1 MNIDIQSKLLIVD
14 DLPENLLALEA
25 LIRAPGRV
33 VYRAASAEAALALLL
48 EHEFALAIVDVQM
61 PGMNGFE
68 LAELMR
74 GTERTRHI
82 PIIFVSAAGRELN
95 YAFQGYESGA
105 VDFLHKP
112 LDPHAVVS
120 KVNVFVDL
128 YQHRKAL
135 RHEMESLAAAH
146 RKQEELVQQLQH
158 TQGELERAVR
168 MRDDFMSMVS
178 HELRTPLNTL
188 YLEAQLRQLHL
199 SKGNLASF
207 APDRLPAMIERD
219 QRQIRNMVRLID
231 DMLDVTRMRRDAL
244 SIQTKPVDL
253 AELSRAVV
261 ENLQQQAE
269 AAGST
274 ITLEAPAELR
284 GVWDE
289 FRIEQVLTNL
299 LTNAL
304 RYGGGKP
311 VEMVVRRAGRQ
322 RRHGAGG
329 GARPGHRHCARRP
342 GRIFEQFERTAD
354 SRKHAAGLGLGL
366 YITRKIVTCTAGTSA
381 WRARPAKARASWSTC
396 RWTRRTPPT
405 PTTARKRRHAPTA
418 ARVRGAAILLRS
430 TYFKESFP

>member
-1 MNIDIQSKLLIVD
+1 MSIDVESKLLIVD

-25 LIRAPGRV
+25 LIRGPGRA
-33 VYRAASAEAALALLL
+33 VYRATSAEEALALLL
-48 EHEFALAIVDVQM
+48 DHEFALAILDVQM

-95 YAFQGYESGA
+95 YAFRGYESGA

-112 LDPHAVVS
+112 LDPHAVTS

-128 YQHRKAL
+128 HRHRKAL
-135 RHEMESLAAAH
+135 DQEMEKLAAAH
-146 RKQEELVQQLQH
+146 QKQEELVEQLRH
-158 TQGELERAVR
+158 TQRKLEHAVR

-188 YLEAQLRQLHL
+188 YLETQLRQLHV
-199 SKGNLASF
+199 SKGRLESF
-207 APDRLPAMIERD
+207 AADRLPAMIERD

-244 SIQTKPVDL
+244 SIQPQPVDL
-253 AELSRAVV
+253 AALARAVV
-261 ENLQQQAE
+261 EGLRHQAE
-269 AAGST
+269 AAGSV
-274 ITLEAPAELR
+274 IGLEAPGELR

-304 RYGGGKP
+304 RYGRGKP
-311 VEMVVRRAGRQ
+311 VEMMLSQ
-322 RRHGAGG
+322 AGG
-329 GARPGHRHCARRP
+329 IARITVRDQGIGIAPEDQE
-342 GRIFEQFERTAD
+342 RIFEQFERTDD
-354 SRKHAAGLGLGL
+354 SRKHASGLGLGL
-366 YITRKIVTCTAGTSA
+366 YITRKIVGLHHGRIEVESTPGQGALFKVELPMQAEAKTATQ
-381 WRARPAKARASWSTC
+381 ART
-396 RWTRRTPPT
+396 
-405 PTTARKRRHAPTA
+405 
-418 ARVRGAAILLRS
+418 
-430 TYFKESFP
+430 

>member
-1 MNIDIQSKLLIVD
+1 MNIDVQSKLLIVD

-25 LIRAPGRV
+25 LIRAPGRI
-33 VYRAASAEAALALLL
+33 VYRAASADAALALLL

-120 KVNVFVDL
+120 KVHVFVDL
-128 YQHRKAL
+128 YRHRKAL

-146 RKQEELVQQLQH
+146 RKQEELVQQLQQ
-158 TQGELERAVR
+158 TQHELERAVR
-168 MRDDFMSMVS
+168 MREDFMSMVS

-199 SKGNLASF
+199 SKGNLANF
-207 APDRLPAMIERD
+207 APERLPAMIERD

-244 SIQTKPVDL
+244 SIKTEPVDL
-253 AELSRAVV
+253 AALARAVV
-261 ENLQQQAE
+261 ENLRQQAE
-269 AAGST
+269 AAGSA
-274 ITLEAPAELR
+274 ITLIAPAELH

-311 VEMVVRRAGRQ
+311 VEMVVQ
-322 RRHGAGG
+322 RMGG
-329 GARPGHRHCARRP
+329 TARVAVRDQGIGIAPEDQE
-342 GRIFEQFERTAD
+342 RIFKQFERTKD

-366 YITRKIVTCTAGTSA
+366 YITHKIVSLHGGQIGVESA
-381 WRARPAKARASWSTC
+381 SGEGSRFVVDLPLE
-396 RWTRRTPPT
+396 PP
-405 PTTARKRRHAPTA
+405 
-418 ARVRGAAILLRS
+418 AILPSS
-430 TYFKESFP
+430 T

>member
-1 MNIDIQSKLLIVD
+1 MPLDIESKLLIVD

-25 LIRAPGRV
+25 LIRAPGRIV
-33 VYRAASAEAALALLL
+33 LRAASAEEALALLL

-61 PGMNGFE
+61 PAMNGFE

-82 PIIFVSAAGRELN
+82 PIIFVSAGGRELN
-95 YAFQGYESGA
+95 YAFHGYESGA

-112 LDPHAVVS
+112 LDPHEVVS

-128 YQHRKAL
+128 HHHRKAL
-135 RHEMESLAAAH
+135 RHEMDALAAAH

-158 TQGELERAVR
+158 TQRELERAVR
-168 MRDDFMSMVS
+168 VRDDFMSMVS

-199 SKGNLASF
+199 SRGNLAPF
-207 APDRLPAMIERD
+207 AADRLPAMIERD

-231 DMLDVTRMRRDAL
+231 DMLDVTRMRRGAL
-244 SIQTKPVDL
+244 SIRTQPVDL
-253 AELSRAVV
+253 AALAQAVV
-261 ENLQQQAE
+261 ESLGQQAE
-269 AAGST
+269 AAGSA
-274 ITLEAPAELR
+274 IRLEAPSELH

-304 RYGGGKP
+304 RYGRGKP
-311 VEMVVRRAGRQ
+311 VEMVVQ
-322 RRHGAGG
+322 QFG
-329 GARPGHRHCARRP
+329 GAARVTVRDQGIGVAP
-342 GRIFEQFERTAD
+342 ADHDRIFEQFERTDD

-366 YITRKIVTCTAGTSA
+366 YITRKIVGLHGGRIGVESA
-381 WRARPAKARASWSTC
+381 PGHGALFRVELPLHTEVTDAN
-396 RWTRRTPPT
+396 PPT
-405 PTTARKRRHAPTA
+405 
-418 ARVRGAAILLRS
+418 
-430 TYFKESFP
+430 

>member
-1 MNIDIQSKLLIVD
+1 MPIDVESKLLIVD

-25 LIRAPGRV
+25 LVRGPGRA
-33 VYRAASAEAALALLL
+33 VYRATSAEEALALLL
-48 EHEFALAIVDVQM
+48 DHEFALAILDVQM

-112 LDPHAVVS
+112 LDPHAVTS
-120 KVNVFVDL
+120 KVSVFVDL
-128 YQHRKAL
+128 HRHRKAL
-135 RHEMESLAAAH
+135 RQEMEKLAAAH
-146 RKQEELVQQLQH
+146 KKQEELVEQLQR
-158 TQGELERAVR
+158 TQRDLEHAVQ

-188 YLEAQLRQLHL
+188 YLETQLRQLHL
-199 SKGNLASF
+199 SKGKLESF
-207 APDRLPAMIERD
+207 APDRLPAMIARD

-244 SIQTKPVDL
+244 SIQPQPVDL
-253 AELSRAVV
+253 AALARAVV
-261 ENLQQQAE
+261 EGLRQQAE
-269 AAGST
+269 AAGSS
-274 ITLEAPAELR
+274 IGLEAPRELR

-304 RYGGGKP
+304 RYGRGKP
-311 VEMVVRRAGRQ
+311 VEMMVSE
-322 RRHGAGG
+322 AGG
-329 GARPGHRHCARRP
+329 MARITVRDQGIGIAPEDQE
-342 GRIFEQFERTAD
+342 RIFEQFERTDD
-354 SRKHAAGLGLGL
+354 SRKHASGLGLGL
-366 YITRKIVTCTAGTSA
+366 YITRKIVGLHNGRIEVESTPGHGALFRVELPLEAEPKTAT
-381 WRARPAKARASWSTC
+381 RARA
-396 RWTRRTPPT
+396 
-405 PTTARKRRHAPTA
+405 
-418 ARVRGAAILLRS
+418 
-430 TYFKESFP
+430 